1 MRLFQRLAAVL
12 LACVSCAA
20 GAQAFPTRPITL
32 YVPFAPGPTDLMARK
47 FAEVAARHLGQPVL
61 VEPKPGAGATLAPVQ
76 MSRARPDGYTL
87 SVVTSSLFR
96 MPSMQ
101 KVDWDPI
108 RDFTYVTGLTTDA
121 VAIGVAAGSPFKSL
135 DDALRWARA
144 NPGKLSFGSPGAGTS
159 MHVLGETLAAEQKAS
174 ILHVPYKG
182 GAEVMRALMSG
193 EIMIAGDTGA
203 AFAGYALSGKARPL
217 VQFGEKRAGW
227 MPEVPTARE
236 LGIDMVYTVPTVVAG
251 PRGLPE
257 AVVQRLHEAF
267 ARTFE
272 DKDALRYFENMKK
285 EPWSMTPAQSTAWA
299 KESVVQE
306 RKMVERAGMLA
317 K

>member
-1 MRLFQRLAAVL
+1 M
-12 LACVSCAA
+12 LACATAA
-20 GAQAFPTRPITL
+20 ASAQAFPTRPITL
-32 YVPFAPGPTDLMARK
+32 YVPFVPGPTDLMARK
-47 FAEVAARHLGQPVL
+47 FAEVASKHLGQQVL

-76 MSRARPDGYTL
+76 MSRTNADGYTL

-101 KVDWDPI
+101 KVEWDPI

-121 VAIGVAAGSPFKSL
+121 VAIGVAAGSPFKTL
-135 DDALRWARA
+135 EDAIRWARA

-182 GAEVMRALMSG
+182 GADVMRALMSG

-203 AFAGYALSGKARPL
+203 AFAGYALSGKVRPL
-217 VQFGEKRAGW
+217 VQFGETRAAW
-227 MPEVPTARE
+227 MPEVPTTRE

-251 PRGLPE
+251 PRGLPD
-257 AVVQRLHEAF
+257 AVVKRLHEAF
-267 ARTFE
+267 SKTFE
-272 DKDALRYFENMKK
+272 DKDALRFFDNMKK
-285 EPWSMTPAQSTAWA
+285 EPWPRTPAQASAWA
-299 KESVVQE
+299 KESVALE